1 MVFAKYIM
9 PLFFIAVG
17 VVYFVLSIN
26 LPEAKLGNPNAPSYF
41 PIMISVLITV
51 SSVIYLF
58 NVWRKGETET
68 SDIPALFE
76 RRTLIIIAATLVLSI
91 FYTLLFNVIGFL
103 YSTLLFLGAL
113 LFVINGIKKWKSNI
127 IVTVIFTY
135 AAWYV
140 FSELLNVSLP

>member
-1 MVFAKYIM
+1 MVFAKYLT

-17 VVYFVLSIN
+17 VVYFFLSIN
-26 LPEAKLGNPNAPSYF
+26 LPEAKLGNPNTPSYF
-41 PIMISVLITV
+41 PIMISILITV
-51 SSVIYLF
+51 SSVVYML
-58 NVWRKGETET
+58 NVWRKGEKKNP
-68 SDIPALFE
+68 DIAALFE
-76 RRTLIIIAATLVLSI
+76 KRTLVIIAGTLVLSI
-91 FYTLLFNVIGFL
+91 IYTLIFNVIGFL

-113 LFVINGIKKWKSNI
+113 LFVVNGIKKWKSNI